1 MSTTQFERKDSTTRF
16 SDRVEAYIKYR
27 PGYPDGLIAS
37 LHDLIGLNEESVI
50 ADIGSGTGI
59 SSELFLRNG
68 MAVYGVEPND
78 GMREAAERLLNQFD
92 QFRSVNGTAE
102 ATTLQDNSVDL
113 IVAAQAFHWFDR
125 EAVKEEWQR
134 ILKPGGSVL
143 LFWNSRRTDSSP
155 FLQAYE
161 EMLLTFGT
169 DYQQINHQNISD
181 EDILQFFYPML
192 VQKLRLYNEQQ
203 VDFDGLRGRLESSS
217 YAPSADH
224 PDYKP
229 MIDRL
234 SEIFAEYRQDGF
246 VCIEYD
252 LEVFISS
259 LEKG

>member
-37 LHDLIGLNEESVI
+37 LHDLIGLNEESVV

-68 MAVYGVEPND
+68 MTVYGVEPND
-78 GMREAAERLLNQFD
+78 GMREAAERLLSQFD
-92 QFRSVNGTAE
+92 QFHSVVGTAE
-102 ATTLQDNSVDL
+102 VTTLPDESVDV
-113 IVAAQAFHWFDR
+113 IAAGQAFHWFDR
-125 EAVKEEWQR
+125 DGVKEEWRR
-134 ILKPGGSVL
+134 ILKSGGNVL

-181 EDILQFFYPML
+181 EDLLRFFHPMP

-217 YAPSADH
+217 YVPSADH
-224 PDYKP
+224 PDYEP

-234 SEIFAEYRQDGF
+234 SEIFAEYQLNGT

-252 LEVFISS
+252 LEVFVSR
-259 LEKG
+259 L